1 MRTAAAKAPPK
12 ALIDIDEAGIELYRR
27 AKGRGRV
34 PAGYTEQ
41 PDGNFHRLVRTGATG
56 AARSPRTHSPDA
68 PPYMSDDI
76 PAAEP
81 PPQPSGSLPRADA
94 AAPAAPTLP
103 IRDPLL
109 LRNPPPLDPA
119 PWQPDR
125 LPSSWVVFSDLHV
138 SRATLA
144 VCLRVLAA
152 VREEAARRG
161 AGVIFLGDFWQERG
175 ALRVE
180 PLNAGRRRRLPAAGR
195 PARAAHRRRGRRG

>member
-1 MRTAAAKAPPK
+1 MKIMRTAASKAHPK
-12 ALIDIDEAGIELYRR
+12 ELIDFDEAGTELSRR
-27 AKGRGRV
+27 AKGRGRL
-34 PAGYTEQ
+34 PAGYVEQ
-41 PDGNFHRLVRTGATG
+41 TDGNFHRLVRTGATG
-56 AARSPRTHSPDA
+56 AARRARTQSPAA
-68 PPYMSDDI
+68 PPTMSDDG

-81 PPQPSGSLPRADA
+81 SPQPAGPPPRADA
-94 AAPAAPTLP
+94 SAAGAPAFP
-103 IRDPLL
+103 IRDPLF

-161 AGVIFLGDFWQERG
+161 AGVIFLGDFWQER
-175 ALRVE
+175 VW
-180 PLNAGRRRRLPAAGR
+180 PLFDRCLTAV
-195 PARAAHRRRGRRG
+195 